1 MQALQGVTG
10 SHKRG
15 ESFWNCPRER
25 ADMRAVHAGLSVPSR
40 EGRNHWALCT
50 RGLLVHVVREEAAS
64 ERICT
69 AHQMWPCSQ
78 AKGWGRG
85 A

>member
-1 MQALQGVTG
+1 
-10 SHKRG
+10 
-15 ESFWNCPRER
+15 
-25 ADMRAVHAGLSVPSR
+25 MRAVHAGLSVLSR

-85 A
+85 ARNLQTGRCARGVALR